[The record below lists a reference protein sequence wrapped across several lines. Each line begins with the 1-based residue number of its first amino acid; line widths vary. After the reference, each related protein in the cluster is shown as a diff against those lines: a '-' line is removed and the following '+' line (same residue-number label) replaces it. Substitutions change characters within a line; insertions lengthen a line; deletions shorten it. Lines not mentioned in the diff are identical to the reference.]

1 MWDDILKQPSSYPLC
16 KVPGHFHNDLTSTPI
31 SRTVRHN
38 TTAQVPPAAL
48 SSPTSVSL
56 HAMER
61 PTDAPSLDN
70 SHPAQMSIEDL
81 CSPVIS
87 ADLAT
92 TNGMQD
98 IDTTGITTPFP
109 TPETSTSTP
118 LSSSPPY
125 AIALQYNTDQLTSPD
140 PPNLPSLASLNPVL
154 DAMFPTGSSL
164 SSHSPITQP
173 NSSSSFPESRRSI
186 IISITPSASPGMS
199 FAPDQDAP
207 TAPAHC
213 SIEERDAFDCPSVN
227 RSNTTVTPNFS
238 LQSSLPLSTVNSDVA
253 IVSPS

>member
-1 MWDDILKQPSSYPLC
+1 
-16 KVPGHFHNDLTSTPI
+16 
-31 SRTVRHN
+31 
-38 TTAQVPPAAL
+38 
-48 SSPTSVSL
+48 
-56 HAMER
+56 MER

-81 CSPVIS
+81 RSPVIS

-109 TPETSTSTP
+109 TPETSTSAP

-125 AIALQYNTDQLTSPD
+125 AVALQYNTDQLTSPD

-154 DAMFPTGSSL
+154 DAMFPTGSPL
-164 SSHSPITQP
+164 SFHSPITQP

-207 TAPAHC
+207 TASAHC